1 MADIN
6 DYKLE
11 NLGQEHKSL
20 VLEWRNAGHIRPFMN
35 HAEPIPL
42 DEHYRWLNSAEKDA
56 SKLVKLCF
64 YQEQPIGLVQFSQIN
79 FTNQT
84 CEWGFYIGDQACPRG
99 SGKIM
104 GILALDL
111 IFKERQMRKVG
122 AQILDFNQKSLSY
135 HRRLGFVEEGRLCKQ
150 ILRNQQYTDVVLM
163 AIFREQW
170 EKHSEVLKE
179 EAAGANEGNHDR

>member
-64 YQEQPIGLVQFSQIN
+64 YQEQPIG
-79 FTNQT
+79 
-84 CEWGFYIGDQACPRG
+84 
-99 SGKIM
+99 
-104 GILALDL
+104 
-111 IFKERQMRKVG
+111 
-122 AQILDFNQKSLSY
+122 
-135 HRRLGFVEEGRLCKQ
+135 H
-150 ILRNQQYTDVVLM
+150 RNQQYTDVVLM
-163 AIFREQW
+163 AIFQEQW